1 MSSSQEPPVADPEPA
16 TETVEPP
23 KRGRKRLSWGLAAFG
38 LVALVAYPAWL
49 LETLPDVAYL
59 ARTNPEETALMR
71 ERGPERRQIWVPL
84 DQISER
90 LVQAVIMGE
99 DAGFYY
105 HDGFDFHEM
114 RKAFERNWKAG
125 RTIRG
130 ASTLTQQ
137 LAKNL
142 YLSTDRTYSR
152 KLKEAILT
160 RRIEKSVPKR
170 RILEIYLNV
179 IEWGDG
185 VYGAEAASRNV
196 FGKSAAHLDAVEAAT
211 LAAMIPNPRRL
222 DPCER
227 PDEVR
232 TRRDRILG
240 WMHVA
245 EHLTDEELERARA
258 SEPRLRGC
266 PRLPH
271 APDEPSEL
279 E

>member
-1 MSSSQEPPVADPEPA
+1 MSEAPQKPAESGPTPEVPKR
-16 TETVEPP
+16 
-23 KRGRKRLSWGLAAFG
+23 KRGRLLWVLGLSALA
-38 LVALVAYPAWL
+38 LLALGAYPAWL
-49 LETLPDVAYL
+49 VATLPDVAYL
-59 ARTNPEETALMR
+59 QSVNPEETALMR
-71 ERGPERRQIWVPL
+71 ERGAERRQIWVPL
-84 DQISER
+84 DRISER

-105 HDGFDFHEM
+105 HEGFDFHEM
-114 RKAFERNWKAG
+114 RQAFERNWKAG

-142 YLSTDRTYSR
+142 FLSTDRTYTR
-152 KLKEAILT
+152 KLKEAILAHRLEEALT
-160 RRIEKSVPKR
+160 KR

-211 LAAMIPNPRRL
+211 LAAMIPNPRKL

-227 PDEVR
+227 SDEVR

-240 WMHVA
+240 WMHMA
-245 EHLTDEELERARA
+245 EHLTDEELERALA
-258 SEPRLRGC
+258 AEPRLRGC
-266 PRLPH
+266 PRVSDDTPR
-271 APDEPSEL
+271 AQGQ
-279 E
+279 